1 MQDEVVGAMCR
12 EVEIQKGYF
21 SSLETKTNLDS
32 IYFGG
37 GTPSL
42 LTQEQLKKLL
52 ERIHLYFSVNPN
64 AEITLEANPD
74 DITQEKVAFW
84 KANGINRLSIGIQ
97 SFREQDLKW
106 MNRAHNAQEASQAA
120 NIAKEGGIHDLSL
133 DLIYGI
139 PGLSKEDWIKNIYK
153 ALEYNPSHLS
163 CYALTVEEN
172 TPLFKLIHTKRS
184 PAPIDE
190 NTARHF
196 NSLMEVME
204 KEGWEHY
211 EISNFC
217 KKGHR
222 AVHNSNYWN
231 GVPYLGIGPSAH
243 SYNGFSRQW
252 NVNNNKEY
260 LSALNNNQ
268 VPFEKEI
275 LSQKDKVNEYI
286 LVALRTSN
294 GCDIKRILEI
304 DPLAV
309 ANISVDIAP
318 YLENGMVTMENEVI
332 QLTKEGKH
340 MADRIASDLFV
351 E

>member
-1 MQDEVVGAMCR
+1 M
-12 EVEIQKGYF
+12 QKGYF
-21 SSLETKTNLDS
+21 SSLDIDSDLGS

-42 LTQEQLKKLL
+42 LTEVQLHKIL
-52 ERIHLYFSVNPN
+52 ESVNN
-64 AEITLEANPD
+64 HFEIKQGAEITLEANPD
-74 DITQEKVAFW
+74 DITLEKVEFW
-84 KANGINRLSIGIQ
+84 KKQGINRLSIGVQ
-97 SFREQDLKW
+97 SFREDDLKW
-106 MNRAHNAQEASQAA
+106 MNRAHNAQEASQAL

-139 PGLSKEDWIKNIYK
+139 PGLSDKDWIKNIYQ

-172 TPLFKLIHTKRS
+172 TPLFKLINTSRS

-196 NSLMEVME
+196 NILMEIME

-231 GVPYLGIGPSAH
+231 GVSYLGIGPSAH
-243 SYNGFSRQW
+243 SYDSVSRQW
-252 NVNNNKEY
+252 NVNHNKKY
-260 LSALNNNQ
+260 LDALNQNKI
-268 VPFEKEI
+268 PFEKEV
-275 LSQKDKVNEYI
+275 LNKADKVNEYI
-286 LVALRTSN
+286 LTSLRTSN
-294 GCDIKRILEI
+294 GCDLKRISEI
-304 DPLAV
+304 DDLAL
-309 ANISVDIAP
+309 AQIKAELAP
-318 YLENGMVTMENEVI
+318 YKENKMVTILNDVI

-340 MADRIASDLFV
+340 LADRIASDLFV
-351 E
+351 G